1 MSSLELDDHG
11 KASDTSVDGVGNFQ
25 AIVEAVEGTAEV
37 KVLVSFLTEKT
48 ITEDSHGDGL
58 VSAFGVG
65 LVDLDF
71 LFQLDSVVDLGAV
84 LGGWLFAHLND

>member
-1 MSSLELDDHG
+1 MGSLELDDHS
-11 KASDTSVDGVGNFQ
+11 KTRDTSVDGVGNFE
-25 AIVEAVEGTAEV
+25 AIIEAVERTAEV

-48 ITEDSHGDGL
+48 VAEDPHGNGL

-71 LFQLDSVVDLGAV
+71 FFQLDSV
-84 LGGWLFAHLND
+84 